1 MKRPS
6 NDSFNLKT
14 AKALGLTI
22 PPSLLQRA
30 WAEGE
35 VRSMSTFVAAIL
47 SLVLLIG
54 CATMSEDAW
63 APGATAADRAKC
75 EQVADDKT
83 AYNLSAQYLGFF
95 YLLRRNTFK
104 KAYKECMA
112 RKGYNVS
119 PDRLVLPQAQQPTPR
134 PAPTP
139 PPPEPSLSAV
149 PINVWKTAPIG
160 AQGAMVRY
168 QLIEKG
174 SPLDTCTPPL
184 VSVRIYDGGI
194 TCAPA
199 QVLK

>member
-1 MKRPS
+1 
-6 NDSFNLKT
+6 
-14 AKALGLTI
+14 
-22 PPSLLQRA
+22 
-30 WAEGE
+30 
-35 VRSMSTFVAAIL
+35 
-47 SLVLLIG
+47 
-54 CATMSEDAW
+54 
-63 APGATAADRAKC
+63 
-75 EQVADDKT
+75 
-83 AYNLSAQYLGFF
+83 
-95 YLLRRNTFK
+95 
-104 KAYKECMA
+104 MA

-119 PDRLVLPQAQQPTPR
+119 PDGLVLPQAQQPTPR